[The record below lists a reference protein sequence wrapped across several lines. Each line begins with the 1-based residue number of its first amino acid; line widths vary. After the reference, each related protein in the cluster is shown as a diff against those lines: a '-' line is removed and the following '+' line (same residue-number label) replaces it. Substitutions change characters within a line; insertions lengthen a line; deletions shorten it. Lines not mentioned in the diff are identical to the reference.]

1 MSALRTV
8 MPPAVPSPGEDPLRW
23 AVTSRETGK
32 VVLFQ
37 APNLPA
43 VLSTVGVV
51 LTAMSPRGSGVQ
63 HGAAVATVLAST
75 WWGVDELARGVNPF
89 RKALGAGGLAAV
101 AAATVVALRR
111 R

>member
-1 MSALRTV
+1 MSPLRTV
-8 MPPAVPSPGEDPLRW
+8 VSPAVPSPDEDPLGW

-43 VLSTVGVV
+43 VLSTVGAVV
-51 LTAMSPRGSGVQ
+51 TAVSPRGSAVQ
-63 HGAAVATVLAST
+63 RGAAVATVLVST

-89 RKALGAGGLAAV
+89 RRALGAGGLAAV
-101 AAATVVALRR
+101 AAATVVGLRR

>member
-1 MSALRTV
+1 MNALRTLTS
-8 MPPAVPSPGEDPLRW
+8 PAVPSPGEDPLGW
-23 AVTSRETGK
+23 AVTSRETGE
-32 VVLFQ
+32 VVLFE

-51 LTAMSPRGSGVQ
+51 LTAFSPRGSDVQ
-63 HGAAVATVLAST
+63 RGAAVATALVAT

-89 RKALGAGGLAAV
+89 RRALGAAGLAAV